1 MQILFLKCFFFK
13 CFFHSFTVASELTG
27 FSINR
32 LANMENFFKRHWK
45 VFKYGFISGPYFAVF
60 GLNTERYDLSVFRPN
75 TGKYDPEITPYLET
89 FHAVGVFI

>member
-1 MQILFLKCFFFK
+1 MFK
-13 CFFHSFTVASELTG
+13 D
-27 FSINR
+27 
-32 LANMENFFKRHWK
+32 
-45 VFKYGFISGPYFAVF
+45 GFISGPYFAVF